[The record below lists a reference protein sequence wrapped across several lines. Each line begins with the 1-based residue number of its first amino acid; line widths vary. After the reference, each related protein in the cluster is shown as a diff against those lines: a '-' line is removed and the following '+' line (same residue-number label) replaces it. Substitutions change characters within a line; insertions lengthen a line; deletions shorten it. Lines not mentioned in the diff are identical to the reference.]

1 MEAKWQRC
9 QDQKL
14 CFSETILFPRI
25 YEMEYLFELFKR
37 INIIFQ
43 MKIPDIDLFLKLS
56 YIFLHGNDILC

>member
-25 YEMEYLFELFKR
+25 YEMEYLFELF
-37 INIIFQ
+37 
-43 MKIPDIDLFLKLS
+43 
-56 YIFLHGNDILC
+56 